1 MHHTFITN
9 TSTLR
14 QNLYKHEAKQQAHV
28 AAKPKRGY
36 LQKTMNIISNN
47 LVKYSKQE
55 FSLNLQVKSKPLS
68 RKSNIEAAQNV
79 SKYH

>member
-14 QNLYKHEAKQQAHV
+14 QNLYKHEVKQQAHV

-55 FSLNLQVKSKPLS
+55 NSLKLTNKKQTP
-68 RKSNIEAAQNV
+68 
-79 SKYH
+79 